1 MDKGFVIIAQNT
13 DLVNY
18 VQCAEQL
25 AESIIRVMP
34 DAKVSLISDD
44 KTNCKA
50 FHKVI
55 SYRMEIKHQIQIGN
69 LSTIG
74 KYMKHLHINTQSS

>member
-25 AESIIRVMP
+25 AESIMRVMP

-44 KTNCKA
+44 KTKCKA
-50 FHKVI
+50 FHRVI
-55 SYRMEIKHQIQIGN
+55 KLPHGDQAPDSD
-69 LSTIG
+69 
-74 KYMKHLHINTQSS
+74 